1 MDAPDLPDQNP
12 NHGSYLVPGL
22 ERGLQILEAISDA
35 GRELTISEIAR
46 EIGVSRSS
54 AFRLVYT
61 LRHMGFIEE
70 NNKSYSLGPRILNL
84 GFAYLSSQSIVDV
97 ARRDLEAL
105 RDATGICAHLSIR
118 SGREVLYLEC
128 VQPRTGFLSNI
139 NVGTRVPAYASPAG
153 WLLLAELS
161 HAEITALFK
170 DREFRVFT
178 ERTPRDQSEL
188 AMHITRSITD
198 GYAISRGVLEAGGSS
213 IAAPVIDK
221 GGHVLAAV
229 DISGPDSAFDLSK
242 METFYLSEVRNAAER
257 ISQRVGAGNLAG
269 LSAS

>member
-1 MDAPDLPDQNP
+1 MADPDSEDQSP
-12 NHGSYLVPGL
+12 NHDSYLVPGL
-22 ERGLQILEAISDA
+22 QRGLQVLEAISDA
-35 GRELTISEIAR
+35 GSELTISEIAR
-46 EIGVSRSS
+46 GIGVSRSS

-70 NNKSYSLGPRILNL
+70 KNKSYSLGPRILNL
-84 GFAYLSSQSIVDV
+84 GFAYLSSQSIVEV

-153 WLLLAELS
+153 WLLLSELT

-170 DREFRVFT
+170 DREFQLFT

-188 AMHITRSITD
+188 AMHISRSVSA
-198 GYAISRGVLEAGGSS
+198 GHAISRGAMEAGGSS
-213 IAAPVIDK
+213 IAAPVVDK
-221 GGHVLAAV
+221 AGHVLAAV
-229 DISGPDSAFDLSK
+229 DISGPDSAFDLDK
-242 METFYLSEVRNAAER
+242 IETFYLSEVRNAAER
-257 ISQRVGAGNLAG
+257 ISQRVGTANLSG
-269 LSAS
+269 LS